1 MAHRPSTAS
10 DPAWFDV
17 CVHGQP
23 ISAQSARRDLLEAWK
38 RQVRRECQARWDGPP
53 LQGNVR
59 LRVTWYAEKARID
72 VDNLKKPVQD
82 ALQGIAYYNDR
93 QVTDSEGRRRN
104 INDPFRVRYISA
116 ALALAFSNGRP
127 FVHIEVWG
135 NPNQERI
142 R

>member
-1 MAHRPSTAS
+1 M
-10 DPAWFDV
+10 
-17 CVHGQP
+17 
-23 ISAQSARRDLLEAWK
+23 
-38 RQVRRECQARWDGPP
+38 
-53 LQGNVR
+53 
-59 LRVTWYAEKARID
+59 
-72 VDNLKKPVQD
+72 DNLKKPVQD